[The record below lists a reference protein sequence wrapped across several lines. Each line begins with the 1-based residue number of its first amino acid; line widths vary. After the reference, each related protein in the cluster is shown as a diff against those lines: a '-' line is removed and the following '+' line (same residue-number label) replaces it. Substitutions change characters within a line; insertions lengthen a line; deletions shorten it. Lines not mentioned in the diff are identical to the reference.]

1 MKRGPF
7 VAALGNQSLNP
18 TARLP
23 GDRWVKKEQVEQ
35 ILLSDEDQYPFCAKV
50 CEDFMVVKGD
60 ILCQKQGLSLKSMF
74 FCPRE
79 DEDTPYGSHDEP
91 SAAGEQI
98 EPDPDEQY
106 DFFVGR

>member
-1 MKRGPF
+1 M
-7 VAALGNQSLNP
+7 
-18 TARLP
+18 
-23 GDRWVKKEQVEQ
+23 KKEQVEQ
-35 ILLSDEDQYPFCAKV
+35 ILLSEEHPYPFCGERQP
-50 CEDFMVVKGD
+50 CDSWRVVKGD
-60 ILCQKQGLSLKSMF
+60 ILCQKQGISLKSMF

-106 DFFVGR
+106 DLFVREQHGTVGTRGSF